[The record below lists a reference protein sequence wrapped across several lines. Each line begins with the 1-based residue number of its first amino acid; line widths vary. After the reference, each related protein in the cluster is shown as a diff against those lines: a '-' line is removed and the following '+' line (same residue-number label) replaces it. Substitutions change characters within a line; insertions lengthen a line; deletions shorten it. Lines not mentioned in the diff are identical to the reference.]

1 MDRGIPNQN
10 KSPNYRYIKV
20 DITCNI
26 EAGESG
32 TACNIMC
39 LMIPYGFLSLF
50 WKLIRTLLTSV
61 FYFYFFFQNTEMKS
75 SFSRVLVK
83 FQGFG
88 KFCPC
93 LFAAMVNIKPFPV
106 FNFFF
111 GSRRGWGVF
120 LIMQMN
126 MVEWSL
132 ISIYIIFSP
141 IKRSV
146 FF

>member
-1 MDRGIPNQN
+1 MSNDSLRFPFFILKIDQN
-10 KSPNYRYIKV
+10 LT
-20 DITCNI
+20 DISI
-26 EAGESG
+26 
-32 TACNIMC
+32 
-39 LMIPYGFLSLF
+39 LFL
-50 WKLIRTLLTSV
+50 
-61 FYFYFFFQNTEMKS
+61 FFFQNTEMKS

-88 KFCPC
+88 KFCAC

-111 GSRRGWGVF
+111 GSRRGWGGV
-120 LIMQMN
+120 LDNANEHGRVIIN
-126 MVEWSL
+126 
-132 ISIYIIFSP
+132 IHIIFSP